1 MIIETCFDWM
11 ISDEKVAI
19 HAYSMQILFNLGK
32 ENNWIHT
39 ELKQILVDNLAFRSK
54 GYVVR
59 AKKNS
64 PSYWLSTKRSLRSV
78 SPTNTS
84 KI

>member
-1 MIIETCFDWM
+1 ML
-11 ISDEKVAI
+11 
-19 HAYSMQILFNLGK
+19 YSMQILFNLGK

-59 AKKNS
+59 AKK
-64 PSYWLSTKRSLRSV
+64 KF
-78 SPTNTS
+78 S
-84 KI
+84 KLLAKY